1 VILKYAMAMRI
12 ALVAVG
18 AMLGLTSRAIGAQV
32 GAVGTGGIKGLI
44 HDSLGI
50 GIAGVEITLDAGTR
64 AFETDEQGKFELQK
78 VPAGPLSLRIRRLGF
93 RPDTIDLMVL
103 AGQVIPLEV
112 RINRLALVLA
122 PVVVRGRESLTGWRA
137 GFYDR
142 KEHGGGH
149 FYTSTDIDNRN
160 PANMSD
166 FFRTVPGARV
176 ESTNSGFTKVIRFR
190 GAQRNCWPLVWLDG
204 SPLGAGEFD
213 LDNLNPRSIEALEVY
228 AGPAT
233 VPAQFQS
240 VRGTAY
246 NCGTILVWSKE
257 GELRPRQRKANV
269 SAASQL
275 AKLVDQKKV
284 FTAGEVD
291 VPAHQD
297 SLRLFRPAYPDGLYD
312 AGVGG
317 AVLAE
322 FIVDA
327 VGQVNLDTFSVVY
340 ATNPAFTE
348 SVQRAL
354 KDAVYVPAIRK
365 GYPVMQVVQHE
376 FKFVPDSTRVSRR
389 P

>member
-1 VILKYAMAMRI
+1 VIWKYAMRI

-18 AMLGLTSRAIGAQV
+18 ATFGLTSRAIGAQA
-32 GAVGTGGIKGLI
+32 GAVGTGGIKGQI

-78 VPAGPLSLRIRRLGF
+78 VPAGPLSIRLRRIGF

-112 RINRLALVLA
+112 RIRRLAIALA
-122 PVVVRGRESLTGWRA
+122 PVFIRGREALTGWRA

-142 KEHGGGH
+142 KDRGGGH
-149 FYTSTDIDNRN
+149 FYTATDIDKRN
-160 PANMSD
+160 PPNMTD

-176 ESTNSGFTKVIRFR
+176 EPTNGGFTKIIRFR
-190 GAQRNCWPLVWLDG
+190 GASRNCWPLVWLDG

-213 LDNLNPRSIEALEVY
+213 LDNLNPRSIEAMEVY
-228 AGPAT
+228 AGPAS
-233 VPAQFQS
+233 VPAQYQS

-246 NCGTILVWSKE
+246 NCGTILIWSKE

-269 SAASQL
+269 SAAAQI

-284 FTAGEVD
+284 FTANEVD

-312 AGVGG
+312 AGIGG
-317 AVLAE
+317 AVFAE
-322 FIVDA
+322 FVVDG

-340 ATNPAFTE
+340 TTNPAFTE

-354 KDAVYVPAIRK
+354 KDAVYIPAILK

-376 FKFVPDSTRVSRR
+376 FKFVPDSTRISRR